1 MLYRL
6 TLFLEQ
12 AEASIG
18 LGPLR
23 LVVLI
28 VFKGHW
34 PHVLIVLSLSDS
46 LILLVVDGDSRLR
59 RQLYLL

>member
-1 MLYRL
+1 MLYGL
-6 TLFLEQ
+6 ALFLEQ

-18 LGPLR
+18 LGPLG

-28 VFKGHW
+28 GFEGHW
-34 PHVLIVLSLSDS
+34 SDKLIMLGLSDS
-46 LILLVVDGDSRLR
+46 LIFLVEDGDGRLR